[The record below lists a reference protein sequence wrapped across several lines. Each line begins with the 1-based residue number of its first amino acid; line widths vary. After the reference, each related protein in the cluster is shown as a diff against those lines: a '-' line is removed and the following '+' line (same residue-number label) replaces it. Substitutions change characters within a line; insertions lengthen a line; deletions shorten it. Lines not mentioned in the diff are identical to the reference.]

1 MGQSLM
7 RFMPRPADFLTSL
20 GVFGCLLASPASA
33 AVTILAPGTLTQG
46 FPDVTV
52 SMVSVSYDAT
62 TDTLHAGIAP
72 GGLLTIDQDG
82 VLPSPDQIVFNS
94 TFNLFTTIDSS
105 GLPASGTLLISG
117 NYDSPGGAA
126 FSLQSSALTG
136 FGYDPSTGVF
146 SFLFDNATSTVP
158 DFGSQIGINLAGNFP
173 FSNPVGFGSDFS
185 NAGPLGGLGN
195 ADVFGTALEPSSVLV
210 PEPSSLIAWSIVSAV
225 AGLAG
230 WRRTRRRREEVCN

>member
-1 MGQSLM
+1 M
-7 RFMPRPADFLTSL
+7 RFRPRPANSLTSL

-33 AVTILAPGTLTQG
+33 AITVLTPGTLVQG
-46 FPDVTV
+46 FPDMTV
-52 SMVSVSYDAT
+52 SMVSVSYNAT
-62 TDTLHAGIAP
+62 TDSLHAGIAT

-82 VLPSPDQIVFNS
+82 VLPSPDHIIFNS

-105 GLPASGTLLISG
+105 GLPSSGTLLISG

-126 FSLQSSALTG
+126 VSLQSSALTG
-136 FGYDPSTGVF
+136 FGYHPSTGVF
-146 SFLFDNATSTVP
+146 TFLFDNTTSTVP
-158 DFGSQIGINLAGNFP
+158 GFSSQIGISLAGNFP

-195 ADVFGTALEPSSVLV
+195 ADVFAPV
-210 PEPSSLIAWSIVSAV
+210 PEPSSLIAWTIGSAV

>member
-1 MGQSLM
+1 M
-7 RFMPRPADFLTSL
+7 RFRPRPIDFLTSL
-20 GVFGCLLASPASA
+20 GVLGCLLASPASA
-33 AVTILAPGTLTQG
+33 SIAVLAPGTLTQG
-46 FPDVTV
+46 YPDVTV
-52 SMVSVSYDAT
+52 SMVSVSYNAT
-62 TDTLHAGIAP
+62 TDILQAGIAP

-82 VLPSPDQIVFNS
+82 LLPSPDHIVFNA
-94 TFNLFTTIDSS
+94 TFNLFTAIDSS

-146 SFLFDNATSTVP
+146 TFLFDNSTSTVP
-158 DFGSQIGINLAGNFP
+158 GFSSQIGINLAGNFP
-173 FSNPVGFGSDFS
+173 ISNPVGFGSDFS

-195 ADVFGTALEPSSVLV
+195 ADVFTLV
-210 PEPSSLIAWSIVSAV
+210 PEPSSLIAWSIGSAV
-225 AGLAG
+225 VGLAG